1 MKKHRHSK
9 IVCLLL
15 VMILFIQSMTMPVVA
30 GEQIDNN
37 KCLDGHRGLKETS
50 PYVPPTCKDY
60 GWTAGWECTE
70 CEVKASPEQIEKLE
84 HNRVGYDTI
93 EPTCKEEGKK
103 GGSYCSV
110 GGEVLSARETIDKLD
125 HTPVTDAA
133 VAATCTTAGKTE
145 GCHCSVCGD
154 VLDPQEEI
162 PASGHTKVVTD
173 VAVAAT
179 CTTAGKTE
187 GWYCSV
193 CEENHPQ
200 EEIPAT
206 GHTEVIDPAV
216 AATCTT
222 PGKTEGKHCSVCG
235 DILVAQE
242 EIKATGHT
250 VVTDAAVEATC
261 TTDGKTEGQH
271 CSVCDEILVK
281 QEIVEAK
288 GHQIVIDKAVKS
300 TCGKSGLTEGQHCS
314 VCGETIKAQKKTY
327 PMVHFLVIDAAVEPT
342 CGTPGKTEGSHCGNC
357 GMIYVP
363 QSEIPQT
370 NNHQYVRAR
379 DLNPD
384 TDSMAYTCKV
394 CGDTKEGY
402 LDKDTNTIIPFQQA
416 ETLVVSKE
424 FRLTACDSSITKE
437 NAQKVLSEISSGRLK
452 VYQKLNDDSADILCL
467 MSGKSDLTYL
477 SAESGEKKVS
487 NMIIASQ
494 NNPDGGSITVS
505 PSNSVDQIGL
515 GMETNENGTSSL
527 YVKEDGK
534 ESLFKISEIKNE
546 NGRNQIILDTENES
560 RISIASDSIRYM
572 LKEEKEASDRSKDRL
587 QEDKEDS
594 DSSENNVAE
603 GSNVGGTNIMVD
615 RLEISKTTAED
626 SNPKEE
632 SSSND
637 ESIESEVTIVFSTKD
652 IGVSAEEQKQIQ
664 VFQENKQ
671 ETEEQIEEVKETT
684 GTTIGNFEGKTE
696 ATNFIDIIEVESTED
711 DKEDDVP
718 AYIKD
723 SVAKY
728 KEQIER
734 IKKLFKI
741 IP

>member
-1 MKKHRHSK
+1 MKKFRNSK
-9 IVCLLL
+9 PFCFLL
-15 VMILFIQSMTMPVVA
+15 VLMLLMQSMTVPVYA
-30 GEQIDNN
+30 NDDGTCEYDYCCDNQ
-37 KCLDGHRGLKETS
+37 R
-50 PYVPPTCKDY
+50 P
-60 GWTAGWECTE
+60 
-70 CEVKASPEQIEKLE
+70 
-84 HNRVGYDTI
+84 
-93 EPTCKEEGKK
+93 
-103 GGSYCSV
+103 
-110 GGEVLSARETIDKLD
+110 ETISGY
-125 HTPVTDAA
+125 P
-133 VAATCTTAGKTE
+133 ATCTEKGLADGVKCASCNKILVEQIPTDPLNHMQNGISAIVPMDPVAPTCTQDGYGTGGKRCTICGVTVVLPEEIYQAKGHTAEVIPAIPAGCEDGWTE
-145 GCHCSVCGD
+145 GAKCSVCGEM
-154 VLDPQEEI
+154 LIAPE
-162 PASGHTKVVTD
+162 K
-173 VAVAAT
+173 
-179 CTTAGKTE
+179 
-187 GWYCSV
+187 
-193 CEENHPQ
+193 
-200 EEIPAT
+200 IPAT

>member
-1 MKKHRHSK
+1 MKKFRNSK
-9 IVCLLL
+9 PFCFLL
-15 VMILFIQSMTMPVVA
+15 VLMLLMQSMTVPVYA
-30 GEQIDNN
+30 NDDGTCEYDYCCDNQ
-37 KCLDGHRGLKETS
+37 R
-50 PYVPPTCKDY
+50 P
-60 GWTAGWECTE
+60 
-70 CEVKASPEQIEKLE
+70 
-84 HNRVGYDTI
+84 
-93 EPTCKEEGKK
+93 
-103 GGSYCSV
+103 
-110 GGEVLSARETIDKLD
+110 ETISGY
-125 HTPVTDAA
+125 P
-133 VAATCTTAGKTE
+133 ATCTEKGLADGVKCASCNKILVEQIPTDPLNHMQNGISAIVPMDPVAPTCTQDGYGTGGKRCTICGVTVVLPEEIYQAKGHTSEVIPAIPAGCEDGWTE
-145 GCHCSVCGD
+145 GAKCSVCGEM
-154 VLDPQEEI
+154 LIAPE
-162 PASGHTKVVTD
+162 K
-173 VAVAAT
+173 
-179 CTTAGKTE
+179 
-187 GWYCSV
+187 
-193 CEENHPQ
+193 
-200 EEIPAT
+200 IPAT

-281 QEIVEAK
+281 QEIVKAK
-288 GHQIVIDKAVKS
+288 GHQIVIDKAVKA

>member
-1 MKKHRHSK
+1 MKKLRNSQPF
-9 IVCLLL
+9 CLLL
-15 VMILFIQSMTMPVVA
+15 VLMLLMQSMTVPVVA
-30 GEQIDNN
+30 DENGDSADDY
-37 KCLDGHRGLKETS
+37 CKENQGAHTVTN
-50 PYVPPTCKDY
+50 YEDVAPTCTQSGFTGGTYCSACNDELSPREVIPPCHGVLEDIAPVAPTCTKDGY
-60 GWTAGWECTE
+60 GTGGKRCTICGVTVVLPEEIYQAKGHTSEVIPAIPAGCEDGWT
-70 CEVKASPEQIEKLE
+70 
-84 HNRVGYDTI
+84 
-93 EPTCKEEGKK
+93 EGAK
-103 GGSYCSV
+103 
-110 GGEVLSARETIDKLD
+110 
-125 HTPVTDAA
+125 
-133 VAATCTTAGKTE
+133 
-145 GCHCSVCGD
+145 CSVCGE
-154 VLDPQEEI
+154 VLIAPE
-162 PASGHTKVVTD
+162 K
-173 VAVAAT
+173 
-179 CTTAGKTE
+179 
-187 GWYCSV
+187 
-193 CEENHPQ
+193 
-200 EEIPAT
+200 IPAT

>member
-1 MKKHRHSK
+1 MKKFRNSK
-9 IVCLLL
+9 PFCFLL
-15 VMILFIQSMTMPVVA
+15 VLMLLMQSMTVPVVA
-30 GEQIDNN
+30 NEDGTGCCPNQKRVTINGYPATCTEKGLSDGVKCASCGKILVQQIPTDPLNHM
-37 KCLDGHRGLKETS
+37 KDDIS
-50 PYVPPTCKDY
+50 AIVPMDPVDPTCTEPGSKGGTKCTLCGEVIVQPEVIDPE
-60 GWTAGWECTE
+60 GHAPAGK
-70 CEVKASPEQIEKLE
+70 VAAK
-84 HNRVGYDTI
+84 
-93 EPTCKEEGKK
+93 EPTC
-103 GGSYCSV
+103 
-110 GGEVLSARETIDKLD
+110 
-125 HTPVTDAA
+125 
-133 VAATCTTAGKTE
+133 TE
-145 GCHCSVCGD
+145 PGW
-154 VLDPQEEI
+154 
-162 PASGHTKVVTD
+162 
-173 VAVAAT
+173 
-179 CTTAGKTE
+179 TE
-187 GWYCSV
+187 GWYCEVLGCGYRVESEEIPPTGHTKKVTVPAVEATCTTDGRTEGWHCEV
-193 CEENHPQ
+193 CGYEEDS
-200 EEIPAT
+200 EVIPAT
-206 GHTEVIDPAV
+206 GHKEVIDPAV
-216 AATCTT
+216 APTCTT
-222 PGKTEGKHCSVCG
+222 PGKTEGKHCSLCG
-235 DILVAQE
+235 KIFVAQE

-271 CSVCDEILVK
+271 CSVCEEILVK
-281 QEIVEAK
+281 QEIVKAK
-288 GHQIVIDKAVKS
+288 GHQIVIDKAVKA

-314 VCGETIKAQKKTY
+314 VCGETIKAQKKTF
-327 PMVHFLVIDAAVEPT
+327 PMMHCPVIDAAVEPT
-342 CGTPGKTEGSHCGNC
+342 CGTPGKTDGSHCIYC
-357 GMIYVP
+357 GEIFKP
-363 QSEIPQT
+363 QYDIPQT

-384 TDSMAYTCKV
+384 ADSMAYTCKV

-424 FRLTACDSSITKE
+424 FRLTACDGSIAKE
-437 NAQKVLSEISSGRLK
+437 NTKKVLSEISSGRLK
-452 VYQKLNDDSADILCL
+452 VYQKLNGDSADILCL

-572 LKEEKEASDRSKDRL
+572 L

-615 RLEISKTTAED
+615 RLEISKTTVED

-637 ESIESEVTIVFSTKD
+637 EGIESEVTIVFSTKD
-652 IGVSAEEQKQIQ
+652 IGVSEEQMPIQ

-711 DKEDDVP
+711 DEEDEEDDAQ
-718 AYIKD
+718 AYIND

>member
-1 MKKHRHSK
+1 MKKFVNSK
-9 IVCLLL
+9 PICFLLAL
-15 VMILFIQSMTMPVVA
+15 ILLMQSMTMHVYSSDMPELA
-30 GEQIDNN
+30 DCPCGDSRNPIEY
-37 KCLDGHRGLKETS
+37 E
-50 PYVPPTCKDY
+50 YVPSTCVTKGSIGGLY
-60 GWTAGWECTE
+60 CGNCNTVL
-70 CEVKASPEQIEKLE
+70 VKP
-84 HNRVGYDTI
+84 RT
-93 EPTCKEEGKK
+93 
-103 GGSYCSV
+103 
-110 GGEVLSARETIDKLD
+110 LD
-125 HTPVTDAA
+125 PDPYNHENIVTDEA
-133 VAATCTTAGKTE
+133 VEATCITSGKTE
-145 GCHCSVCGD
+145 GCHCSACGEI
-154 VLDPQEEI
+154 LDPQEEI
-162 PASGHTKVVTD
+162 EVDPNAHNIVID
-173 VAVAAT
+173 PAVAAT
-179 CTTAGKTE
+179 CISTGKTE
-187 GWYCSV
+187 GSHCSLCNTTLV
-193 CEENHPQ
+193 KQ
-200 EEIPAT
+200 EETPVDPNAHNI
-206 GHTEVIDPAV
+206 VIDPAV

-222 PGKTEGKHCSVCG
+222 PGKTEGKHCSLCG
-235 DILVAQE
+235 KIFVAQE

-271 CSVCDEILVK
+271 CSVCEEILVK
-281 QEIVEAK
+281 QEIVKAK
-288 GHQIVIDKAVKS
+288 GHQIVIDKAVKA

-314 VCGETIKAQKKTY
+314 VCGETIKAQKKTF
-327 PMVHFLVIDAAVEPT
+327 PMMHCPVIDAAVEPT
-342 CGTPGKTEGSHCGNC
+342 CGTPGKTDGIHCIYC
-357 GMIYVP
+357 GEIFKP
-363 QSEIPQT
+363 QYDIPQT

-424 FRLTACDSSITKE
+424 FRLTACDGSIAKE
-437 NAQKVLSEISSGRLK
+437 NTKKVLSEISSGRLK
-452 VYQKLNDDSADILCL
+452 VYQKLNGDSADILCL

-572 LKEEKEASDRSKDRL
+572 LQEDKEASDRSKDRL

-615 RLEISKTTAED
+615 RLEISKTTVED

-637 ESIESEVTIVFSTKD
+637 EGIESEVTIVFSTKD
-652 IGVSAEEQKQIQ
+652 IGVSEEQMPIQ

-711 DKEDDVP
+711 DEEDEEDDAQ
-718 AYIKD
+718 AYIND

>member
-1 MKKHRHSK
+1 MKKFRNSK
-9 IVCLLL
+9 PFCFLL
-15 VMILFIQSMTMPVVA
+15 VLMLLMQSMTVPVYA
-30 GEQIDNN
+30 NDDGTCEYDYCCDNQ
-37 KCLDGHRGLKETS
+37 R
-50 PYVPPTCKDY
+50 P
-60 GWTAGWECTE
+60 
-70 CEVKASPEQIEKLE
+70 
-84 HNRVGYDTI
+84 
-93 EPTCKEEGKK
+93 
-103 GGSYCSV
+103 
-110 GGEVLSARETIDKLD
+110 ETISGY
-125 HTPVTDAA
+125 P
-133 VAATCTTAGKTE
+133 ATCTEKGLADGVKCASCNTILVEQIPTDPLNHMQNGISAIVPMDPVAPTCTKDGYGTGGKRCTICGVTVVLPEEIYQAKGHTSEVIPAIPAGCEDGWTE
-145 GCHCSVCGD
+145 GAKCSVCGEM
-154 VLDPQEEI
+154 LIAPE
-162 PASGHTKVVTD
+162 K
-173 VAVAAT
+173 
-179 CTTAGKTE
+179 
-187 GWYCSV
+187 
-193 CEENHPQ
+193 
-200 EEIPAT
+200 IPAT

-637 ESIESEVTIVFSTKD
+637 ESIESEVTIVFYTKD